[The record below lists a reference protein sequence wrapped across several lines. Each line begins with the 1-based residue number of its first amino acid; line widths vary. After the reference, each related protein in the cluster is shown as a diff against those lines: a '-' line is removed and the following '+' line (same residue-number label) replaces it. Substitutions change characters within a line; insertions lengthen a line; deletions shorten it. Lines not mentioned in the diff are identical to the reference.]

1 LDATQRD
8 RTPAGSA
15 ELYHRPPCA
24 SAGRTEVAVAKN
36 PASRPPV
43 RSRVSVIPP
52 QCARPWIP
60 ARRGWERERER
71 ERARAEPGPQSRGRW
86 TRTRAPSLPSAGYP
100 APTAPPPSTT
110 RLPVRNLFNS
120 AVLFPPSG
128 TFATGTNDG
137 SDCACCAGA
146 AEAETGS
153 SAWIGKGLS
162 CVCAQRRDSDAR
174 LSFDL
179 TPTQVGLR
187 LYLLDL
193 ISRSALRC

>member
-60 ARRGWERERER
+60 ARRGWERERESERELSQGRSRAGDGR
-71 ERARAEPGPQSRGRW
+71 ERGLLRCRPPVIRLRPRRRLPPLVFRCAISS
-86 TRTRAPSLPSAGYP
+86 TRLFCFPPREPSLLA
-100 APTAPPPSTT
+100 
-110 RLPVRNLFNS
+110 RMMVLIVR
-120 AVLFPPSG
+120 AVL
-128 TFATGTNDG
+128 
-137 SDCACCAGA
+137 
-146 AEAETGS
+146 
-153 SAWIGKGLS
+153 
-162 CVCAQRRDSDAR
+162 VQQR
-174 LSFDL
+174 
-179 TPTQVGLR
+179 P
-187 LYLLDL
+187 
-193 ISRSALRC
+193 